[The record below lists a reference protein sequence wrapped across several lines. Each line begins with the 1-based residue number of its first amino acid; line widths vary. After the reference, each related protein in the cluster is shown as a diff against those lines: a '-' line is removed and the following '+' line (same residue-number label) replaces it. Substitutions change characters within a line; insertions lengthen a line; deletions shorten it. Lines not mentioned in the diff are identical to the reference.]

1 MSFLRF
7 PLLLIAALAIH
18 APASAQLALPGDQ
31 FFGQGFG
38 GVDGNPEGN
47 DRFGT
52 DVAVGDF
59 DGDGIGDLA
68 MGVPGEDGAEGVVQV
83 LYGTETGLGTPRQQT
98 WKQDENGLLDDSENN
113 DFFGFAV
120 AAGNF
125 NGDAF
130 DDLAIGVPGED
141 ASRGSLRILYGSA
154 NGLTSAGN
162 QRWEQNE
169 DGIEGDRDRGG
180 LFGQDVATGD
190 FNGDG
195 FDDVLVGSPGTS
207 NGGGIVNV
215 IFGSSGGLTAGG
227 NQRWRQSADG
237 ISGSRE
243 NNDLFG
249 FVVATGDFNGDGFDD
264 VLVGSP
270 GTSNGGGIVNVIF
283 GSSGGLTAGGN
294 QRWRQSA
301 DGISGSRENNDLFG
315 FVVATGDFNGDGF
328 DDAAIGVPGEDG
340 GEGRVDV
347 LYGSGGGG
355 LIGNSHEAFSQN
367 TAFGGGNS
375 ENNDTFGIVLAAG
388 DFSGDGFDDLAVSAL
403 GENNGR
409 GDVTILYG
417 TPSGLQ
423 NANAQQLRQGQ
434 NGVGGGEEEPGDR
447 FGSSLAAG
455 DFNLD
460 GFLDLIVGVRGE
472 DGNIGLAQVF
482 YGGGEGIRVDESQQI
497 FAQGLDGLGG
507 EQAESRDDFGFAA
520 AAGDV
525 GGDFADEAII
535 TAPGEDNDRGV
546 VHVIFGNE
554 SVPSPA
560 VTSAVG
566 AGLSLPLV
574 EAGSYNALM
583 TLFGRNFAD
592 EGVTRVLTGAD
603 LVAGR
608 VPTQLGDWCVEVNGQ
623 RTPLFGVFGQA
634 EQDQI
639 NLQVNISPG
648 TQTLSFVVVR
658 GCGTASERRSPAF
671 EIEGRRAT
679 PEFFFFQFNQDGVD
693 PIAAIDGVTGELIGE
708 PGLLP
713 GATFRRAR
721 EGDVVTLF
729 MTGLAETLQ
738 RFDPGELPGG
748 ASQTVF
754 RVRVLVGG
762 VEITPLYAGVAPGFA
777 GLYQVNILLPEGL
790 PSGNLAVTVIVET
803 PDGDAP
809 TPVGGF
815 ISVD

>member
-180 LFGQDVATGD
+180 LFGQD
-190 FNGDG
+190 
-195 FDDVLVGSPGTS
+195 
-207 NGGGIVNV
+207 
-215 IFGSSGGLTAGG
+215 
-227 NQRWRQSADG
+227 
-237 ISGSRE
+237 
-243 NNDLFG
+243 
-249 FVVATGDFNGDGFDD
+249 VATGDFNGDGFDD